1 MELKVKYLWKKI
13 IKWFKNN
20 PEKYY
25 LGGKNKK

>member
-1 MELKVKYLWKKI
+1 VKYLWKKI

-25 LGGKNKK
+25 LGGRNKK